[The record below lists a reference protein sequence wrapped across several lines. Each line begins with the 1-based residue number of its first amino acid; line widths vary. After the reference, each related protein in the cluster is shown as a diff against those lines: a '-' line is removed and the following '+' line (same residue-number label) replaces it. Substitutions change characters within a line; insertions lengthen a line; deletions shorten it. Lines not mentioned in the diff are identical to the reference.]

1 MKETAVLLAND
12 MFRSVHAKTS
22 HGLVRGPCR
31 YQIVAVVDQTC
42 TGEDSGELLDGVHRG
57 IPIVSSVAALLSRV
71 KPDRC
76 IVGVATPGGVLP
88 DSLHAD
94 LVTAAR
100 AGVGLVNGLHTLLAD
115 DPAIAAAAAEGG
127 SEILDIRRPRPV
139 KELCHWRGDSTQIQ
153 TPRLAILGTDCA
165 IGKRTTATLLTQ
177 RLEDEGVK
185 TEMLSTGQTGFLQG
199 ARHGFFFDA
208 TPNDFVSGE
217 LERAVL
223 ECVAESKPRLIVLE
237 GQSSFFNPSG
247 PCGAELILSAGA
259 KHVVIQHAPR
269 REYHLELHHVG
280 ARIPPVEK
288 HIAMAE
294 LLGAEVIA
302 VTLNQ
307 EGMNSAEAK
316 VERDRLR
323 DVLNIPVLLP
333 LTDGVDELASVVRRR
348 VLEEEG

>member
-1 MKETAVLLAND
+1 MKETAVLLANGL
-12 MFRSVHAKTS
+12 FRTGNAKTS

-31 YQIVAVVDQTC
+31 YQLLAVVDATC
-42 TGEDSGELLDGVHRG
+42 AGEDAGVVLDGVARG
-57 IPIVSSVAALLSRV
+57 IPIVASVAELLERV

-76 IVGVATPGGVLP
+76 VVGVATPGGVLP
-88 DSLHAD
+88 PALHAD

-115 DPAIAAAAAEGG
+115 DPSIAAAAAEGG
-127 SEILDIRRPRPV
+127 AEIHDIRKPRPV
-139 KELCHWRGDSTQIQ
+139 KTLAHWRGDSTRIT

-165 IGKRTTATLLTQ
+165 IGKRTTAALLTQ
-177 RLEDEGVK
+177 RLEDQGVK

-217 LERAVL
+217 LERVVL
-223 ECVAESKPRLIVLE
+223 ECVAESRPRLIVLE

-259 KHVVIQHAPR
+259 RHVVLQHAPR
-269 REYHLELHHVG
+269 REFHIELDHVG
-280 ARIPPVEK
+280 ARIPPIEK

-307 EGMNSAEAK
+307 EGMNSSEAMA
-316 VERDRLR
+316 ERDRLR
-323 DVLNIPVLLP
+323 ESLGLPVMLP

-348 VLEEEG
+348 VLGDG